1 MNIFRLFVKPKS
13 ASTARERLQVL
24 LAHERASV
32 GGNDLVALLRDEILA
47 VISKHVK
54 VDDNKVYVKLER
66 GTSMSRRSRSMSRF
80 PSTHAEGRPD
90 GRPLRFSMKSF
101 YGCAGATD
109 CGDDHENPAARR
121 SASKWSSC
129 LPRAIG

>member
-32 GGNDLVALLRDEILA
+32 GGNDLVTILRDEILA
-47 VISKHVK
+47 VISKHVH

-66 GTSMSRRSRSMSRF
+66 GVHVSTLEVDVQIPFDTRRR
-80 PSTHAEGRPD
+80 
-90 GRPLRFSMKSF
+90 
-101 YGCAGATD
+101 
-109 CGDDHENPAARR
+109 AA
-121 SASKWSSC
+121 
-129 LPRAIG
+129 